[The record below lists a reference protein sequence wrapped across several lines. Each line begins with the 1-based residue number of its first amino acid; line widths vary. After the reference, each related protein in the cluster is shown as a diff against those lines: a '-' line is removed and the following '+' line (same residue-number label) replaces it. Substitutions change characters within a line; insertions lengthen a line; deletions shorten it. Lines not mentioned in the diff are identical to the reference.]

1 METTSANRTVRQRP
15 RQVARCAGSKAKPA
29 SLRTAAPVTDGF
41 LRHSFTPMYAPAP
54 NLPDRSATERD
65 FFKSRS
71 YLQTHYG
78 LQLSDLSSLPYPYN
92 LLMAEKELHRTL
104 RVKEKYRHLK
114 IIEQENREICL
125 TIEETFDEDFC
136 LYYIPV
142 MPIYQLW
149 QNEAH
154 KPCAELLTAVCAYL
168 YAEAGITYYRDE
180 DTYMYYNYEALEDWI
195 SDDWCDGE
203 EDDYAQE
210 KADLENAKTQGDFV
224 QAKMMETGFRQ
235 SLNSLIANFRA
246 VTEYEKDCLKIAQTC
261 LQLGKDFP
269 NANLFQHA
277 GLQDYEVDDYDDNY
291 VSMHEYIS
299 FVGSIYDNLSE
310 RLKSMVN
317 DDFNERA
324 RYQEP
329 EVITFFNETQ
339 PAYTNELAYEQRAF
353 GLIDDLCTLLYRKP

>member
-1 METTSANRTVRQRP
+1 METTSANRTLRHRP

-29 SLRTAAPVTDGF
+29 TLSPAKSLADGF

-54 NLPDRSATERD
+54 ELPNRSTTERD

-71 YLQTHYG
+71 YLQSHYG
-78 LQLSDLSSLPYPYN
+78 LELTDFRSLPYPYN
-92 LLMAEKELHRTL
+92 LLLAEKELQRKL
-104 RVKEKYRHLK
+104 RAKDKYRHLK
-114 IIEQENREICL
+114 VIEQDNSEICL
-125 TIEETFDEDFC
+125 AIEETFDEDFC

-149 QNEAH
+149 QNAEH
-154 KPCAELLTAVCAYL
+154 IPCAELLTAVCAYL
-168 YAEAGITYYRDE
+168 YAEAGISYYRDD
-180 DTYMYYNYEALEDWI
+180 DTYMHYNYEALEEWI
-195 SDDWCDGE
+195 NDDWG
-203 EDDYAQE
+203 DDEQDEYAHE
-210 KADLENAKTQGDFV
+210 KVALENAKIQGDFV

-235 SLNSLIANFRA
+235 SLDSLIANFHA
-246 VTEYEKDCLKIAQTC
+246 VSEFEKNCLALAQTC
-261 LQLGKDFP
+261 LQLGQDFP

-277 GLQDYEVDDYDDNY
+277 SLQDYEVEDYEDNY
-291 VSMHEYIS
+291 VGMHEYIS
-299 FVGSIYDNLSE
+299 FIGSVNDNLSE

-329 EVITFFNETQ
+329 ETLTFFNEAQ
-339 PAYTNELAYEQRAF
+339 PAYTNELAYEQRTF